1 MSSAHP
7 EANKMELNKNKM
19 MNFFMGRAPI
29 MVFLIRL
36 KHHLGWLTIE
46 HYRELQILW
55 LVLELLQNRCVVV
68 KTITV
73 RLLLAYSGIGN
84 RFERCQLP
92 CYKWTLAGRSNRLC
106 PNKIFVGDIV
116 VSLSVW
122 NHKLMRQFGNCRRSG
137 FRRIRFNF

>member
-1 MSSAHP
+1 
-7 EANKMELNKNKM
+7 MELNKNKI

-29 MVFLIRL
+29 MVFQIRL

-46 HYRELQILW
+46 HYRELQTLW

-73 RLLLAYSGIGN
+73 RLLLAYSVIGN

-92 CYKWTLAGRSNRLC
+92 CYKTVSRKTQGAVIGYSGLRRTRL
-106 PNKIFVGDIV
+106 
-116 VSLSVW
+116 
-122 NHKLMRQFGNCRRSG
+122 
-137 FRRIRFNF
+137 